1 MSFLLEVISEL
12 EKSSIIK
19 SYVDKRMRLFVE
31 PTDTTRTFIIL
42 SNITPDELSTP
53 VSNNFLSK
61 TQYIQIDVQSPS
73 YDAVSKVSDEVRKI
87 MIKQFNLKQD
97 SGGLDD
103 YFEETNRYII
113 SRRFIGVPIK
123 NNYKE
128 KKL

>member
-42 SNITPDELSTP
+42 SNIAPDELSTP

-73 YDAVSKVSDEVRKI
+73 YNEVSKVADEVRKI

-128 KKL
+128 KIL